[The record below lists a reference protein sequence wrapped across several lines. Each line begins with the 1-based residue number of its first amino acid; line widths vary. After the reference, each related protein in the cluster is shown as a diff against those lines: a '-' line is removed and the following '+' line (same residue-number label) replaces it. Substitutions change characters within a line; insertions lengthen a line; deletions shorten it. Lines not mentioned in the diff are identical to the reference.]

1 MYAEANA
8 ALPPATTTEGGKEE
22 EEEVVVHWRMD
33 GGYRV
38 SVTGLLYT
46 NFGA

>member
-22 EEEVVVHWRMD
+22 EVVVHWRMD
-33 GGYRV
+33 DGYRV